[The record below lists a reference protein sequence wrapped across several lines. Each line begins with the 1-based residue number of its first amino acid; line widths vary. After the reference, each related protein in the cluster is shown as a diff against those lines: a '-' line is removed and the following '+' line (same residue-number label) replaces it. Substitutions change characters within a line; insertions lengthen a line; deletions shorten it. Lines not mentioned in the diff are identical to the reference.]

1 MATLTRVLALAL
13 SLSAWPAHAQM
24 TTGSI
29 SGRITDAQG
38 AAVPGVTIEARNADT
53 GLVRAAVSNDTGT
66 YHLSALP
73 VGTYA
78 VIAQLSGFRRF
89 EATDIAV
96 NIGRGVSLNP
106 TLQVELTQSIT
117 VTATTGRFR
126 RGRHRSAKSSIWGGS
141 RACR

>member
-1 MATLTRVLALAL
+1 MAALTRVVALAL

-53 GLVRAAVSNDTGT
+53 GLVRVAVSNDAGT
-66 YHLSALP
+66 YRLSALP

-78 VIAQLSGFRRF
+78 VTAQLSGFRRF
-89 EATDIAV
+89 
-96 NIGRGVSLNP
+96 
-106 TLQVELTQSIT
+106 
-117 VTATTGRFR
+117 VTASACLLPASRVRWASRLQARVWKKSTGSPR
-126 RGRHRSAKSSIWGGS
+126 KSK
-141 RACR
+141 RP